1 MQKELERAMDSNFD
15 CPIDFPYYFGVL
27 IKVCFCIWFCLKQWE
42 KNKNKKTPNN
52 NTNKQTNQTTTKA
65 KTKHQKKTQTFVFF
79 LLCVIDF
86 YARFLCLLRIFIL
99 VMALN
104 KCISSCRSS
113 LLPEIEDVSLLTV
126 CLLSA
131 QHPVLISFISWVH
144 SKGCNGMDRIK
155 CKRITVRKW
164 YHEYDASHLEMELR
178 QVMQFNFASVHLH
191 DGMVLYYIIIYYFQQ
206 VF

>member
-1 MQKELERAMDSNFD
+1 M
-15 CPIDFPYYFGVL
+15 VL
-27 IKVCFCIWFCLKQWE
+27 SKIVG

-65 KTKHQKKTQTFVFF
+65 KTKHQKKNQQKQQTFVFF

-99 VMALN
+99 VMAIN
-104 KCISSCRSS
+104 KCISSCWSS

-126 CLLSA
+126 CPLSA
-131 QHPVLISFISWVH
+131 QHPVLIPFISWVH
-144 SKGCNGMDRIK
+144 SEGCNGMDRIK

-178 QVMQFNFASVHLH
+178 
-191 DGMVLYYIIIYYFQQ
+191 
-206 VF
+206 